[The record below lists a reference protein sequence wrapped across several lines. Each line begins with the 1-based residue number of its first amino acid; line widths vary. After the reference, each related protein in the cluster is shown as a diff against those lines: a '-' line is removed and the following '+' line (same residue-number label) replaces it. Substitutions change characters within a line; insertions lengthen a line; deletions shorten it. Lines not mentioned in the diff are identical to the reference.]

1 MTYIARFLTPAGPT
15 FGLIVEDTAY
25 ALSGGD
31 PFTAPPQAGDLL
43 GAVDTLQLLPPVQPS
58 KIVCVGRN
66 YAAHAAE
73 HSAPVP
79 DDPMLFLKP
88 PSALIG
94 HGDPVVIPQGIGRVE
109 HEAELAVIIGQ
120 RAWRVERPEAL
131 DYVLGYTCANDVSA
145 RDFQKKDGQWGR
157 AKGFDTFCPLGP
169 WIVTDLDPR
178 DLKVSCRVNGEPRQS
193 ARTAEMVF
201 DVPALIAFISRVMTL
216 LPGDVILTGTPA
228 GVGPLAEGDMVE
240 VEIEGIGVLRNPV
253 QSGPAWAW

>member
-1 MTYIARFLTPAGPT
+1 MTHIARFLTPAGPA
-15 FGLIVEDTAY
+15 FGLVEGEIAY
-25 ALSGGD
+25 ALAGD
-31 PFTAPPQAGDLL
+31 PFTGPLQPGERL
-43 GAVDTLQLLPPVQPS
+43 GAVESLRPLPPVQPS

-79 DDPMLFLKP
+79 EEPMLFLKP
-88 PSALIG
+88 PSALVG
-94 HGDPVVIPQGIGRVE
+94 YGDPIVIPQGIGRVE
-109 HEAELAVIIGQ
+109 HEAELAVIIGRTAQ
-120 RAWRVERPEAL
+120 RVPQHDAL
-131 DYVLGYTCANDVSA
+131 SYVLGYTCANDVSA

-178 DLKVSCRVNGEPRQS
+178 DVEVGCRVNGEQRQR
-193 ARTAEMVF
+193 ARTSEMVF

-228 GVGPLAEGDMVE
+228 GVGPLADGDTVE

-253 QSGPAWAW
+253 RSGPPWA